1 MHRIIGL
8 QEHLIVKKVNF
19 TSLMEEAL
27 KERKSIEKSDAGL
40 T

>member
-1 MHRIIGL
+1 VHRIIGL
-8 QEHLIVKKVNF
+8 KEHLVVKMVNY

-27 KERKSIEKSDAGL
+27 KERKAIEKSDTGL